1 MENLKLRKLKPI
13 NAQHLTSFSKINSNQ
28 EHFRTLN
35 HHQRMEIALI
45 KKRTKL
51 STSNPQ
57 QPINSKN
64 TEKPKPQKNQYREA
78 GSKKKNSPH
87 SNWSLHNDP
96 PRKLRNIIPEMPTQN
111 MPAQPQSISPL
122 VSQHRSHSCNIKSQS

>member
-1 MENLKLRKLKPI
+1 M
-13 NAQHLTSFSKINSNQ
+13 NAQHLTSFNKINSSRKQ
-28 EHFRTLN
+28 FKTLN
-35 HHQRMEIALI
+35 HRRKMKIAI
-45 KKRTKL
+45 NKKSSRTKL

-78 GSKKKNSPH
+78 GSKKENSPH
-87 SNWSLHNDP
+87 SNWSLHNNP
-96 PRKLRNIIPEMPTQN
+96 PRELRNIIPEMPTQN

>member
-1 MENLKLRKLKPI
+1 M
-13 NAQHLTSFSKINSNQ
+13 NAQHLTSFNKINSSRKQ
-28 EHFRTLN
+28 FKTLN
-35 HHQRMEIALI
+35 RRRKMKIAI
-45 KKRTKL
+45 NKKSSRTKL

-78 GSKKKNSPH
+78 GSKKENSPH
-87 SNWSLHNDP
+87 SNWSLHNNP
-96 PRKLRNIIPEMPTQN
+96 PRKFRNIIPEMPTQN

-122 VSQHRSHSCNIKSQS
+122 VSQHRSHSCKIKSQS